1 MIDSCGESWL
11 CDPVARAAGPGYG
24 SAGLPRFAFLGF
36 GLPAF
41 CQDFVHPFPGTAPC
55 AATWGEVMAGKK
67 PAVVWT
73 AEIKSGR
80 IIIQH
85 RADFDAYHAAMKDGP
100 LEVITRRPRKSGTG
114 PTEKQR
120 NYYWPVIVAMF
131 AVLWDCEPED
141 AHQTLLTEF
150 ALERR
155 EPGKAV
161 NFKTLSEMDDP
172 AFVEYYYEW
181 CRARALRDRVRIPL
195 PREVF
200 DE

>member
-1 MIDSCGESWL
+1 
-11 CDPVARAAGPGYG
+11 
-24 SAGLPRFAFLGF
+24 
-36 GLPAF
+36 
-41 CQDFVHPFPGTAPC
+41 
-55 AATWGEVMAGKK
+55 MASKK

-73 AEIKSGR
+73 AEIKSGK
-80 IIIQH
+80 IIIEH

-100 LEVITRRPRKSGTG
+100 LELITRRPRKGGTG
-114 PTEKQR
+114 PTEKQLR
-120 NYYWPVIVAMF
+120 YYWPVIVAMF
-131 AVLWDCEPED
+131 AVLWGCEPED

-161 NFKTLSEMDDP
+161 NVKTLSEMDDP